1 MLSNNIK
8 EKIFLEIN
16 NYKINISIKENNIY
30 LEIES
35 NNNDNIIYYDKYSLK
50 FLKNN
55 PIFKKY
61 NNIQESYN
69 FLYHVIKNSKNDQ
82 LKIKE
87 YEKIFEFK
95 IKSINYVI
103 TFTIDKKNEYK
114 KKDDSIFKN
123 NLNNFENILNEI
135 ENDMNNL
142 DPYIKELKDENEKI
156 TEENK
161 NLKNEIKF
169 LKEENEKLKQE
180 LNNFH
185 LDKKNSK
192 DNFISTS
199 ENNMEEKIKNDNKI
213 KVERKAQKLNQKIN
227 NSDSNEK
234 NSKENFISKN
244 KNNQEKINFESENI
258 ISKNENQQHKQKLN
272 NSDSAKK
279 IINDKK
285 TNSNNK
291 NNILSKDFENKLI
304 NYIKES
310 ETYKDKIISFKL
322 LYKASI
328 DGDLASSFHNKVDNK
343 GSILV
348 IIKTIEERIIGGF
361 SSKSWSSKNI
371 YIEDDEAFLFSLNNF
386 NEKKFELKSENK
398 DKACYHNKDE
408 GPHFGINALIVS
420 NNCLTTTDNACAKDT
435 YQFIRF
441 NLIGKYGFS
450 KFKIKD
456 YEVYN
461 VIFKIK

>member
-1 MLSNNIK
+1 MLKNNIK

-50 FLKNN
+50 ILKNN

-87 YEKIFEFK
+87 YEKIFKFK
-95 IKSINYVI
+95 IKSINEVI
-103 TFTIDKKNEYK
+103 FTIDKKNEYK

-156 TEENK
+156 TEENI
-161 NLKNEIKF
+161 NLKNEIKI
-169 LKEENEKLKQE
+169 LKEENEKLKQK

-192 DNFISTS
+192 DNFITTS
-199 ENNMEEKIKNDNKI
+199 ENNMEEKIKNENKI

-234 NSKENFISKN
+234 NSKENLISKN
-244 KNNQEKINFESENI
+244 KNNQEKINYESENI

-279 IINDKK
+279 IIKDNKP
-285 TNSNNK
+285 NSNNN
-291 NNILSKDFENKLI
+291 NNILSKELENTLI

-322 LYKASI
+322 LYKAST
-328 DGDLASSFHNKVDNK
+328 DGDLASSFHSKVDNK
-343 GSILV
+343 GPILV
-348 IIKTIEERIIGGF
+348 IIKTTIEDRIIGGF
-361 SSKSWSSKNI
+361 SSKSWSSRNI
-371 YIEDDEAFLFSLNNF
+371 YIDDNKAFLFLFSDLIR
-386 NEKKFELKSENK
+386 KKYEIKPENK
-398 DKACYHNKDE
+398 DKAYFHSKNE
-408 GPHFGINALIVS
+408 GPHFGTNALIVS
-420 NNCLTTTDNACAKDT
+420 NNCLKNENECAKDT
-435 YQFIRF
+435 YKFVRL
-441 NLIGKYGFS
+441 NLIGMKGSS
-450 KFKIKD
+450 KFNIKD

-461 VIFKIK
+461 VIFKN

>member
-1 MLSNNIK
+1 MIK

-16 NYKINISIKENNIY
+16 NYKINISIKEDNIY

-35 NNNDNIIYYDKYSLK
+35 SNNNIIYYNEYSLTI
-50 FLKNN
+50 LKNN
-55 PIFKKY
+55 QILKKY
-61 NNIQESYN
+61 NKIQEIYD
-69 FLYHVIKNSKNDQ
+69 FLYDVIKNTKNNI

-87 YEKIFEFK
+87 SKSE
-95 IKSINYVI
+95 IKFSINYKTKIKDEII
-103 TFTIDKKNEYK
+103 TFVIDKKNEYE

-123 NLNNFENILNEI
+123 NLNNFENILKEI

-142 DPYIKELKDENEKI
+142 DPYIKELKDENEII
-156 TEENK
+156 TEENIK
-161 NLKNEIKF
+161 LKKVIEV

-199 ENNMEEKIKNDNKI
+199 ENNKEEKIKDENKI
-213 KVERKAQKLNQKIN
+213 KVERKAQKLNQEIN

-234 NSKENFISKN
+234 NSKDNFISKN
-244 KNNQEKINFESENI
+244 KNNQERINIEGENI

-272 NSDSAKK
+272 KSDSAKK
-279 IINDKK
+279 IIKDNKS
-285 TNSNNK
+285 NSNND
-291 NNILSKDFENKLI
+291 NYILSKDLENKLI

-328 DGDLASSFHNKVDNK
+328 DGDLASSFHKKVDNK
-343 GSILV
+343 GPILV
-348 IIKTIEERIIGGF
+348 IIKTTIENRIIGGF
-361 SSKSWSSKNI
+361 SSKPWSSKNK
-371 YIEDDEAFLFSLNNF
+371 YIEDDKAFLFLF
-386 NEKKFELKSENK
+386 NDLIGKKFEIKPDNK

-408 GPHFGINALIVS
+408 GPHFGTNALIVS
-420 NNCLTTTDNACAKDT
+420 NNCLKNKNSCATDT
-435 YQFIRF
+435 YKFIRL
-441 NLIGKYGFS
+441 NLIRINGFS
-450 KFKIKD
+450 KFNIED

-461 VIFKIK
+461 VIFRK

>member
-1 MLSNNIK
+1 MLNNDIK

-35 NNNDNIIYYDKYSLK
+35 NNNDNIIYYNNYSLK
-50 FLKNN
+50 ILKNN

-192 DNFISTS
+192 DNFISTG
-199 ENNMEEKIKNDNKI
+199 ENNKEEKIKNENKI
-213 KVERKAQKLNQKIN
+213 KVERKAIKLNQEIN

-234 NSKENFISKN
+234 NSKDNFISQN
-244 KNNQEKINFESENI
+244 KNYQEKINFEGENI
-258 ISKNENQQHKQKLN
+258 ISKNENQQHNQKLN
-272 NSDSAKK
+272 NSDSVKN
-279 IINDKK
+279 IIKDTKP
-285 TNSNNK
+285 NSNN
-291 NNILSKDFENKLI
+291 NNYILSKDLENKLT

-310 ETYKDKIISFKL
+310 KTYKDKIISFKL
-322 LYKASI
+322 LYKAST
-328 DGDLASSFHNKVDNK
+328 DGDLASSFHSKVDNK
-343 GSILV
+343 GPILV
-348 IIKTIEERIIGGF
+348 IIKTTIEDRIIGGF
-361 SSKSWSSKNI
+361 SSKSWSSRNI
-371 YIEDDEAFLFSLNNF
+371 YIDDDKAFIFFF
-386 NEKKFELKSENK
+386 NDLIGKKYEIKPENK
-398 DKACYHNKDE
+398 DKACFHRKDE
-408 GPHFGINALIVS
+408 GPHFGTKALIVS
-420 NNCLTTTDNACAKDT
+420 NNCLKNENECATDT
-435 YQFIRF
+435 YKFVRF
-441 NLIGKYGFS
+441 NLIGMKGFS
-450 KFKIKD
+450 KFNIKD

-461 VIFKIK
+461 VIFRK